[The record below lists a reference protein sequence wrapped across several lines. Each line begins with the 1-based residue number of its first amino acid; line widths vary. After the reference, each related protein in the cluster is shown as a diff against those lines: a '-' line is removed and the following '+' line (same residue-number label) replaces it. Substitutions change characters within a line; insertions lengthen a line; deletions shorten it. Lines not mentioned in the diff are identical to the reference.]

1 MRILKSGLLY
11 FALVFGAGFIFGIIR
26 TLWGVPRFGSR
37 NAELMEAP
45 FMLAV
50 IFLAARWMG
59 RHRRLPSAAVSRL
72 GVGLVALGLL
82 LTAELA
88 VVLRLRGLTIA
99 QYMATRDSVAGA
111 VYLVSLVVFAVAPL
125 LAVRR

>member
-11 FALVFGAGFIFGIIR
+11 FALVFGAGFVFGIVR
-26 TLWGVPRFGSR
+26 TLWVVPRFGAR
-37 NAELMEAP
+37 NAELLETP

-59 RHRRLPSAAVSRL
+59 RHRRLPSAPMARL

-82 LTAELA
+82 LAAELA
-88 VVLRLRGLTIA
+88 VVLRLRGLTISG
-99 QYMATRDSVAGA
+99 YIATRDPVAGM
-111 VYLVSLVVFAVAPL
+111 VYLLALGVFALAPL
-125 LAVRR
+125 LVARR